1 MSVSFE
7 REGRKG
13 LLGWFKSVFHV
24 GEKSY
29 EWEDKIQVI
38 VFKLKEQQEKLDELY
53 YRIKG
58 RAQELFQKTVEH
70 VKKAKDP
77 SLKTEERKAHENLAR
92 TFAEEIYE
100 IRAFLRA
107 IRFTSISL
115 ERAAQRLQTVRD
127 IKDFQ
132 EVLLP
137 VSQLLTGV
145 KNEISTIFPNVGEA
159 LDEINKSI
167 TELMIQTSSGLH
179 TPPSSG
185 FAVNEDVDKILGEAW
200 RAAEQSVDDQI
211 PVPSRI
217 IKQHAMIE
225 EDVGEEKVTKPINV
239 VVKTGTRRSVLKKAQ
254 PVPVPSPLRNASIV
268 KLEELLLDEIRV
280 NNGRLDINDFV
291 SKYRVDKDRV
301 FEALHNLSRK
311 GKIRLAN
318 RKRGRS
324 Y

>member
-1 MSVSFE
+1 MAVSI
-7 REGRKG
+7 GRDEKRG
-13 LLGWFKSVFHV
+13 LIGWFRSVFGL
-24 GEKSY
+24 GEKTY
-29 EWEDKIQVI
+29 EWEDKIQSI

-53 YRIKG
+53 NRIQG
-58 RAQELFQKTVEH
+58 RAKEIFDKTVEH

-77 SLKTEERKAHENLAR
+77 SVKLEERKAHENLAR

-132 EVLLP
+132 EVLGP
-137 VSQLLTGV
+137 VSQLLSGV

-179 TPPSSG
+179 HVPSSG
-185 FAVNEDVDKILGEAW
+185 FSVNEDVERILGEAW
-200 RAAEQSVDDQI
+200 KAAEKSVDNQV
-211 PVPSRI
+211 PAPSRI
-217 IKQHAMIE
+217 IKMHSGYVNS
-225 EDVGEEKVTKPINV
+225 DNSRSGGNNKPIKV
-239 VVKTGTRRSVLKKAQ
+239 VVKTGGTVKNAVAI
-254 PVPVPSPLRNASIV
+254 PVPTPLKNASIV

-280 NNGRLDINDFV
+280 NNGKLDVNDFV
-291 SKYRVDKDRV
+291 SRYGIDKDKV
-301 FEALHNLSRK
+301 YEALYNLSKK
-311 GKIRLAN
+311 GKIKVSG
-318 RKRGRS
+318 KRR
-324 Y
+324 